1 MSLMLGYYCR
11 PSRFLLLFLDIIS
24 TLMVVYV
31 TSPEEVWALRP
42 RGKPPPCS
50 TELRATLTSF
60 DLWSP
65 TRFIYTSS
73 GWRLAPRRG
82 CRAGRRVQRQRA
94 TSPAACLHPS
104 VSVSTSTAA
113 SNCVTFAL
121 LNVRSLNNKLD
132 DVLEIMRDRSVDIFC
147 ITESWHDTDSACIG
161 RLRSDGYNVVDR
173 PRPRGDDDMSVDHG
187 GVVVFST
194 ADK

>member
-1 MSLMLGYYCR
+1 MCAAVAAGCVCYVIILCKFVSYLSCLPICVISFVSACRRALTDITDAWILYCR

-24 TLMVVYV
+24 TLMAVYV
-31 TSPEEVWALRP
+31 ISPEKVCALQP

-50 TELRATLTSF
+50 TQLRATLTSF

-65 TRFIYTSS
+65 TGFIYTSS
-73 GWRLAPRRG
+73 GWRLSTRRR

-94 TSPAACLHPS
+94 TSPALCLHPS

-121 LNVRSLNNKLD
+121 LNVRTS
-132 DVLEIMRDRSVDIFC
+132 
-147 ITESWHDTDSACIG
+147 
-161 RLRSDGYNVVDR
+161 
-173 PRPRGDDDMSVDHG
+173 
-187 GVVVFST
+187 
-194 ADK
+194 

>member
-1 MSLMLGYYCR
+1 MLLMLGYYFR

-24 TLMVVYV
+24 TLIVVYV

-42 RGKPPPCS
+42 RGKPLPCS

-82 CRAGRRVQRQRA
+82 CRAGRRVQWQRA
-94 TSPAACLHPS
+94 TSPAACLHVS

-113 SNCVTFAL
+113 SNCVTFA
-121 LNVRSLNNKLD
+121 RLNNKLD
-132 DVLEIMRDRSVDIFC
+132 DVLEITRDRHFLY
-147 ITESWHDTDSACIG
+147 H
-161 RLRSDGYNVVDR
+161 
-173 PRPRGDDDMSVDHG
+173 
-187 GVVVFST
+187 
-194 ADK
+194 